1 MQGSLR
7 KIIVGSAFLAATCV
21 VAVVGYWLS
30 GWSLVDSI
38 YMVIITTF
46 GVGYGEVQPITDPGL
61 KIFTMAVIILGCSA
75 LIYVTGGFI
84 QMVTEGEINRAL
96 GTRRKAKG
104 IDKLKGHAIVCGFG
118 RVGRILAT
126 ELKEAGHEF
135 VVIDASPERVREAEG
150 MAYLVVS
157 GNATEEET
165 LRHAGI
171 ARARVL
177 ATVLPDDAANVF
189 ITLTARDLS
198 QEIEII
204 ARAEHPSTERKLLRS
219 GATRVVM
226 PSAIG
231 AAKIRHLITN
241 PSGDSLLGKASSHI
255 DEDLRQLGLQMREQE
270 LPGDSPF
277 AHRPLAEC
285 TITGVRH
292 FVIVAI
298 VRAGGELLRNPEPHV
313 VLEPGDKILVVA
325 SSNDLPQVIQAA
337 TSDNGMLYRGVRH

>member
-1 MQGSLR
+1 MQASLKKIVVGSL
-7 KIIVGSAFLAATCV
+7 FLAGTCV

-46 GVGYGEVQPITDPGL
+46 GVGYGEVQPITEPGL
-61 KIFTMAVIILGCSA
+61 KIFTMVVIVVGCSA

-118 RVGRILAT
+118 RVGRILAA

-135 VVIDASPERVREAEG
+135 VVIDASPERVRDAEA
-150 MAYLVVS
+150 AACRVVS

-165 LRHAGI
+165 LRIAGI

-231 AAKIRHLITN
+231 ASKIRHLITN

-255 DEDLRQLGLQMREQE
+255 DEDLRQIGLQMRELE
-270 LPGDSPF
+270 LPPDSPF
-277 AHRPLAEC
+277 VDRPLAEC
-285 TITGVRH
+285 AITGVRH
-292 FVIVAI
+292 FVIVAV
-298 VRAGGELLRNPEPHV
+298 VRPGGELLRNPGPQV
-313 VLEPGDKILVVA
+313 VLQVGDRILVVA
-325 SSNDLPQVIQAA
+325 SAKELPEVIRGA
-337 TSDNGMLYRGVRH
+337 TDDTGMLYRGVRH